1 MSSTTITYET
11 ARGASIDA
19 AMGAL
24 VGLWATV
31 KTSDGKISEV
41 LVESYDEASQNL
53 FGTTVLDGL
62 PIGRPWSARIDDIVS
77 IEV

>member
-1 MSSTTITYET
+1 MNTTITYQT

-19 AMGAL
+19 AMNGL

-31 KTSDGKISEV
+31 KTSDGKPTEV
-41 LVESYDEASQNL
+41 LVESYDEASQTL
-53 FGTTVLDGL
+53 WGHFIVDGL
-62 PIGRPWSARIDDIVS
+62 PVGLLWGAQIDSVVS